1 MVRSMSPQLKD
12 RTTTEKHLHEA
23 LEAAEH
29 SQTRYHIRE
38 ELQLAKLN
46 Q

>member
-1 MVRSMSPQLKD
+1 MVRSMSPQLED

-29 SQTRYHIRE
+29 RQTKYHIRE
-38 ELQLAKLN
+38 ALQLTKVS

>member
-1 MVRSMSPQLKD
+1 MSPQLED
-12 RTTTEKHLHEA
+12 RTATERHLREA

-29 SQTRYHIRE
+29 TETKYHIRE
-38 ELQLAKLN
+38 ALQLTMVS

>member
-1 MVRSMSPQLKD
+1 MSPQLDD
-12 RTTTEKHLHEA
+12 RTATEQHLHDA

-29 SQTRYHIRE
+29 TETKYHIRE
-38 ELQLAKLN
+38 ALQLTMVN